1 MDNKRPI
8 SQPQEDQPATD
19 PTTKAQT
26 TRPDITL
33 DESSLSPLLVFKDR
47 YAITSHIDQQ
57 TLPQGYQISIYDSR
71 LNFIEYKCYEGRYQ
85 SQSKPGT
92 CPYYAKATRTLDSE
106 EEHWTLQILVAHHDH
121 PSSNQPLTPRLNLS
135 LPPPPPGVFSNSK
148 ELMSAL
154 DKHSIPNGYS
164 ISILDSRPTYLD
176 LKCCKGRTR
185 RQKTRGTCP
194 FYAQA
199 TRASEDGPCTLKIYE
214 PRHDHVFINKPP
226 SHRRRSEPKSKPL
239 VSESPPPSKPN
250 QPSKPPSLSD
260 PAQPNPPGIVPTL
273 SQTFELFL
281 ARTQKLDTVTQLSIV
296 ETFDHEL
303 TLAEMNNVTAEH
315 LNASKRKIDDHDD
328 EFPTKPKCKSPRVN
342 TPTSDPTAQVV
353 FFTAKEGP
361 SGMLPE
367 INPTLSAPSPSP
379 VHTKRFISQVDCTLL
394 PAPSV
399 KSPSPIDIQTTSLI
413 SPMQN
418 KTASPIQSMESL
430 SPIPDNPPLLDPLQ
444 TLPISSPPSFK
455 IDLHDPPPKSH
466 HTPITNDQPMSIES
480 PVEQPPI
487 PPKKSSISTK
497 VKKPPKGAQP
507 AAPPARS
514 SARLKGK
521 SKTLPD
527 NLPSAAVHPVP
538 SKATKSKEEPQPL
551 TNNVTTKHPKA
562 KPASSRTKEAK
573 PNSNHA
579 PPSAPIVN
587 STGERKRTLRSGS
600 GVSQS
605 IPTPNDCPEAP
616 ATKQNEDEKD
626 EITPTCNPPE
636 HPIPCMEEIPSYLH
650 PFVISVTDVTGEGL
664 CAFASIAV
672 SLGRSE
678 QEAPI
683 IRKEMEAEL
692 LSRYDWYKD
701 HIPTLCVDY
710 TIERFLEI
718 LQNPLETAPPTLYY
732 PMPGGTTLIAN
743 TYNQPVIYY
752 SKLDTA
758 TLYTRP
764 FFTPPPVLIK
774 PIIIAFVRT
783 NHYVSVD
790 LTLSPSL
797 PIPFLN
803 QDWNHLHEETSEG
816 WTGLYDDNCAIFAKL
831 SKQLRKARYKENDET
846 RLRLGLGEPVY
857 LSLEDG
863 SNDGLNSSDS
873 DSSDSDS
880 SDSDSSDLSD
890 TSDTKT

>member
-154 DKHSIPNGYS
+154 DKHSIPNG
-164 ISILDSRPTYLD
+164 
-176 LKCCKGRTR
+176 
-185 RQKTRGTCP
+185 
-194 FYAQA
+194 
-199 TRASEDGPCTLKIYE
+199 
-214 PRHDHVFINKPP
+214 
-226 SHRRRSEPKSKPL
+226 
-239 VSESPPPSKPN
+239 ESPPPSKPN
-250 QPSKPPSLSD
+250 QPFNPPLLSA
-260 PAQPNPPGIVPTL
+260 PGQPNPPGIVPTL
-273 SQTFELFL
+273 SQTFESFL
-281 ARTQKLDTVTQLSIV
+281 ARTQKLDNITQLSIV

-328 EFPTKPKCKSPRVN
+328 EFPTKQKCKSPRVN
-342 TPTSDPTAQVV
+342 TPTSNPTAQLV

-455 IDLHDPPPKSH
+455 IDLHNPPPKSH

-562 KPASSRTKEAK
+562 KPASSCTKEAK

-605 IPTPNDCPEAP
+605 IPTPND
-616 ATKQNEDEKD
+616 
-626 EITPTCNPPE
+626 
-636 HPIPCMEEIPSYLH
+636 
-650 PFVISVTDVTGEGL
+650 
-664 CAFASIAV
+664 
-672 SLGRSE
+672 
-678 QEAPI
+678 
-683 IRKEMEAEL
+683 
-692 LSRYDWYKD
+692 
-701 HIPTLCVDY
+701 
-710 TIERFLEI
+710 
-718 LQNPLETAPPTLYY
+718 
-732 PMPGGTTLIAN
+732 
-743 TYNQPVIYY
+743 
-752 SKLDTA
+752 
-758 TLYTRP
+758 
-764 FFTPPPVLIK
+764 
-774 PIIIAFVRT
+774 
-783 NHYVSVD
+783 VSV
-790 LTLSPSL
+790 
-797 PIPFLN
+797 
-803 QDWNHLHEETSEG
+803 
-816 WTGLYDDNCAIFAKL
+816 
-831 SKQLRKARYKENDET
+831 
-846 RLRLGLGEPVY
+846 
-857 LSLEDG
+857 
-863 SNDGLNSSDS
+863 SSI
-873 DSSDSDS
+873 
-880 SDSDSSDLSD
+880 
-890 TSDTKT
+890 TH